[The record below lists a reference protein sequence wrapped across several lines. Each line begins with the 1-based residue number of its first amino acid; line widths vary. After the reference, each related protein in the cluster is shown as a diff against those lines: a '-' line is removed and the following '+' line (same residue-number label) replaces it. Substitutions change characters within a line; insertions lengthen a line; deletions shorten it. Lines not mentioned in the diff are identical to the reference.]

1 MIRSNMK
8 ALLLAGVALGVA
20 GSAVAADDQKL
31 EKPFRLSVGAF
42 FPSDREIRDITDN
55 VHFAF
60 GLSYDFWRRKS
71 GQAGNDWAA
80 ALYFDG
86 TFRDKDDN
94 RLTNLGFGLN
104 ARVYLGEAQE
114 NAARFYLG
122 AGLGGY
128 SVHWRVA
135 GLSESKFVFGGKG
148 FLGVE
153 TPSGFFAELNYT
165 WIDNVEGENPG
176 GFMAMIGFRF

>member
-1 MIRSNMK
+1 MEMRSLAPCEEEKMIRSNMK

-86 TFRDKDDN
+86 TPR
-94 RLTNLGFGLN
+94 RSTSTGRS
-104 ARVYLGEAQE
+104 ATRTTTVSRTSAS
-114 NAARFYLG
+114 A
-122 AGLGGY
+122 
-128 SVHWRVA
+128 
-135 GLSESKFVFGGKG
+135 
-148 FLGVE
+148 
-153 TPSGFFAELNYT
+153 
-165 WIDNVEGENPG
+165 
-176 GFMAMIGFRF
+176 